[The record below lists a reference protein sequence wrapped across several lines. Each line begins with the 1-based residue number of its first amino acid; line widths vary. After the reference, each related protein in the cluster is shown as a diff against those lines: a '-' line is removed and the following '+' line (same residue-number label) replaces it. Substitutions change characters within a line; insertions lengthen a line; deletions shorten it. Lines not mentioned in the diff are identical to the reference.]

1 MPTSS
6 RAARA
11 FGVISSPL
19 SAATPAL
26 VARYGSPP
34 SSAKALKIDSA
45 IGLRQTFAVQT
56 KSTFFGLFVLALPSV
71 NCPFPL
77 PDGSSRARSG
87 LLFRYVFWS
96 GRIIRTARRFDETP
110 LASVGSRLL

>member
-11 FGVISSPL
+11 FGVISSPS

-56 KSTFFGLFVLALPSV
+56 KSTFFGLFVLAPPSV
-71 NCPFPL
+71 NCPLPPTRWLFPRPL
-77 PDGSSRARSG
+77 GLTLSVRLLVGAHYTHRTPVRRDGSG
-87 LLFRYVFWS
+87 ECWL
-96 GRIIRTARRFDETP
+96 
-110 LASVGSRLL
+110 